1 MSNPR
6 VLVVEPNVTLRQL
19 IRAALEGEG
28 YVVLSVADGGS
39 ALLERERFSPDVVVQ
54 DLMLPDMAGL
64 ELTRRLRAAAGGDSL
79 PILAVSGFLGGVQA
93 AKVAAVGFSA
103 LLLKPLDPRRV
114 IQAVNAQIPAGR
126 HRPPDIGKS
135 RRILVVDDDP
145 VQQRLL
151 TYQLEAAGFRVNTAS
166 SGEGALQSARVDPPD
181 AVVSDVLMPGTDG
194 FELCLEIRRD
204 QALARIPVLL
214 LSFQYIEQ
222 DDLDLAERVGA
233 TRFVQRPSRSRELVQ
248 AVLEILSHDV
258 TPVPTDAIDLLNRA
272 HVHRVNRQL
281 GRQVT
286 LGTRLAQTSAIQ
298 ASQLSLLGGMADTLS
313 RGGSVDGVL
322 DDVLPGCLDAAGI
335 SKGALYL
342 AGAGPADPFTCR
354 RIVGFRPE
362 DDGSLA
368 GFFGCPAVLQQVLS
382 TGVPMRLPSAM
393 VPRDITRR
401 VLGGANAKTA
411 LVVPL
416 GSEQPRVGVL
426 FAASDTPAENGSAPI
441 AFVKALGGQIGQAM
455 ALANSFS
462 QLTTALAMRDEFL
475 TVAAHELRTP
485 LTAAR
490 LQVQG
495 LSREL
500 EDAHREPAAS
510 ARTLPA
516 KVSMIGRQ
524 LMRLEGLVDL
534 MLDASRTAADSL
546 AARREC
552 ADLAELVRATISL
565 CHDDASGGTPPIT
578 LSASGPVIGWWD
590 RAALELVM
598 RNLLSNAVKFSG
610 NQPVEVSIEQVGEC
624 AVMSVRDHG
633 IGIAVEDRERI
644 FGKFERAVATRNYGG
659 WGIGL
664 WLARRYVSAH
674 GGTIRVES
682 QPNDGA
688 TFIVELPLG
697 TGADPAAARPSRRG
711 HDDPDPTGL
720 FLR

>member
-6 VLVVEPNVTLRQL
+6 VLVVEPSVSLRQL
-19 IRAALEGEG
+19 IGAALEGEG
-28 YVVLSVADGGS
+28 YVVVAVADGGA
-39 ALLERERFSPDVVVQ
+39 ALLERERFLPDVVVQ

-79 PILAVSGFLGGVQA
+79 SILAVSGFLSGPQA
-93 AKVAAVGFSA
+93 AKVAAGGFSA

-166 SGEGALQSARVDPPD
+166 SGEGALQSAHIDVPD
-181 AVVSDVLMPGTDG
+181 AIVSDVLMPGMDG

-204 QALARIPVLL
+204 QALARTPVLL

-222 DDLDLAERVGA
+222 DDLNLAERVGA
-233 TRFVQRPSRSRELVQ
+233 TRFVQRPSRSRELVE

-272 HVHRVNRQL
+272 HVHRVNSQL

-313 RGGSVDGVL
+313 RGGAVDRVL

-335 SKGALYL
+335 SKGVLYL
-342 AGAGPADPFTCR
+342 AGATAGDPFTCR

-362 DDGSLA
+362 DDQPLA
-368 GFFGCPAVLQQVLS
+368 GFFGCATILQQVLS
-382 TGVPMRLPSAM
+382 TGVSMRLPSAA

-401 VLGGANAKTA
+401 VLGGASAKTA

-426 FAASDTPAENGSAPI
+426 FAASDAPAENGSAPI

-455 ALANSFS
+455 ALANSFA
-462 QLTTALAMRDEFL
+462 QLTRALAMRDEFL

-516 KVSMIGRQ
+516 KVGMIGRQ
-524 LMRLEGLVDL
+524 LVRLEGLVDL
-534 MLDASRTAADSL
+534 LLDASRTDLESVT
-546 AARREC
+546 ARREC
-552 ADLAELVRATISL
+552 TDLAELVRATISF
-565 CHDDASGGTPPIT
+565 CRDDASGGAPPIT
-578 LSASGPVIGWWD
+578 LLASRPVIGWWD

-610 NQPVEVSIEQVGEC
+610 SQPVEVSIEQSGDC
-624 AVMSVRDHG
+624 AVLSVRDHG
-633 IGIAVEDRERI
+633 IGIAIEDRDRI
-644 FGKFERAVATRNYGG
+644 FGKFERAVTTRNYGG

-682 QPNDGA
+682 EPNKGA

-697 TGADPAAARPSRRG
+697 IGVDGSAALPIPRGRDDSDPAELSVR
-711 HDDPDPTGL
+711 
-720 FLR
+720 